1 MLAGMESSTGAVD
14 PTLSKLAGTG
24 GALKVCYR
32 VAVAGLCFWLL
43 FLVALAAKA
52 IERNEQGVF
61 TPLIGMLVW
70 LLLAVPIL
78 LHIWPILA
86 LRVAGRR
93 MQAFAEAPS
102 DDSAIDAL
110 RAQTLYWRAAALC
123 HLTLIIWVI
132 ADLVIIEL
140 LVRAQQ
146 S

>member
-43 FLVALAAKA
+43 FL
-52 IERNEQGVF
+52 
-61 TPLIGMLVW
+61 
-70 LLLAVPIL
+70 AVPIL

-102 DDSAIDAL
+102 NDSAIDAL
-110 RAQTLYWRAAALC
+110 RAQTRYWRAAALC

>member
-1 MLAGMESSTGAVD
+1 MESSTGAVD

-32 VAVAGLCFWLL
+32 TAVAGLCFWML

-110 RAQTLYWRAAALC
+110 RAQTRYWRAAALC